1 MITRD
6 DVEKEIYKMYKVHP
20 SMKELDYKVRY
31 RAEDLAKNYTQDDVQ
46 GMKGAFLPLDRKLLI
61 AVENHKDLED
71 VRTTI
76 KHELYGHVATYNMT
90 KIQKKDL
97 LNGIQTLQKD
107 PKVKEYWDIV
117 IKLHPSYT
125 KDMQAEEVFAYISEK
140 SDVGLKIVNDVN
152 YRVRSYDD
160 IKNVSHH
167 LQNDM
172 LTGRATQKITPERND
187 LQFREYTDKEPD
199 MKKNPL
205 IEKVKSFCKVRDA
218 KQKAP
223 EKSLGMER

>member
-1 MITRD
+1 MITRE

-20 SMKELDYKVRY
+20 SMKELEYKVRDK
-31 RAEDLAKNYTQDDVQ
+31 AEDLASNYTKEDVV
-46 GMKGAFLPLDRKLLI
+46 GMKGAFLPKDRKVLI
-61 AVENHKDLED
+61 AAENHTTLED

-76 KHELYGHVATYNMT
+76 KHEIYGHAATYNMT
-90 KIQKKDL
+90 RIQKKDL

-107 PKVKEYWDIV
+107 PKVKEYWDLV
-117 IKLHPSYT
+117 SKLHPNYT
-125 KDMQAEEVFAYISEK
+125 KDMQAEEVYAYIAEK

-160 IKNVSHH
+160 IKNVSSH

-172 LTGRATQKITPERND
+172 ITGRATQKIKPERND
-187 LQFREYTDKEPD
+187 MQFRKENYTEKTEE
-199 MKKNPL
+199 KSL
-205 IEKVKSFCKVRDA
+205 IEKVKSFCKQRDA

-223 EKSLGMER
+223 EKSLGLER